1 MIVQNCVKFGIG
13 KIIIGKNDGWKQEM
27 RLRKDVKQNFQYVP
41 YYGLFEKIKYK
52 AAMEGIEVIFTEE
65 AYTSKASFLD
75 HDPLPRYGE
84 EVPQFNGKR
93 IGRGLYRSGNTTW
106 NADVNGS
113 LNIGRKVIGEA
124 LYGIVNRSVAATP
137 VAINPLRFSA

>member
-1 MIVQNCVKFGIG
+1 
-13 KIIIGKNDGWKQEM
+13 
-27 RLRKDVKQNFQYVP
+27 
-41 YYGLFEKIKYK
+41 
-52 AAMEGIEVIFTEE
+52 
-65 AYTSKASFLD
+65 
-75 HDPLPRYGE
+75 
-84 EVPQFNGKR
+84 VPQFSGKR

-137 VAINPLRFSA
+137 VAVNPLKLTA